1 MKVSGMSRVAI
12 FRIIIAAAFF
22 GPLAAVGCRPVYTQE
37 KRSFVCIHSYDDSGQ
52 DGEYFRS
59 YMNDAFKR
67 QKINADVTHIYLDL
81 ITEEEPAESLYGDV
95 AHFVQAV
102 LDCKPEVLLIN
113 DDLAMEYIYNKCDT
127 LLKTQPAVFAG
138 VSAPRHWDRGIF
150 PLISGITDRVS
161 LSANCELLNQI
172 TGTHSVMVEL
182 GFGGYQDRL
191 RRLLF
196 DNIGDTTRFVNN
208 ADFYIDHLSED
219 SIQKQYGGLM
229 VVSFLS
235 MENPEDN
242 RMLGTDAEEGLLNS
256 RLAKISATTSSINQ
270 IQVKYD
276 IFSNEVI
283 DSDPRPQ
290 VTSIREQFGS
300 EGKKIDK
307 KVRTRFLC
315 GYFTSVETQIDDQV
329 GYAARII
336 EGAPPASLP
345 LIFHDQNFYMDWIA
359 MTKCDP
365 PLGYDEYKSKFTI
378 INAPFNVSHR
388 RLFIVGI
395 VLLTLLALGLVICLS
410 VVFLRKKKRQKKQQ
424 IETLRTEIEKRTLT
438 LEDLETGFF
447 MLKGRTI
454 TFYFGFAQ
462 KQGLQYDSMSLDD
475 LRWAVHP
482 DSVGIFRDILADPN
496 GKTKKSKIRIRL
508 DFNGKGWHWWNLYF
522 DTMESDKN
530 AIVGSIINIDDV
542 AKLEAQALDAA
553 IKAEEVLSKEN
564 FIANIT
570 HDIRTPLNAITGFSE
585 LLLDPGQTP
594 EDRAEYMDIISTN
607 TEQMINLLEEAAVMQ
622 SDSTESMS
630 FKFREVNLPKLV
642 DDSYKTNKIL
652 CPQHLVLKYEPDSR
666 TDVMVRCDPVRTTQV
681 INNFLSNA
689 FKYTP
694 SGSVTFGWEMT
705 DNGTMA
711 KVYVKDTGVGISDE
725 DKKVIGERFGMAKG
739 NRKGTG
745 LGLDICQK
753 IISAEDGEYGFESE
767 LGKGSCFHFS
777 LPVLVKEEKQA

>member
-1 MKVSGMSRVAI
+1 MKVKGMSRVAI
-12 FRIIIAAAFF
+12 FRNLIAFVIF
-22 GPLAAVGCRPVYTQE
+22 GSLAAVGCRPVYTQE

-52 DGEYFRS
+52 EGEYFRS
-59 YMNDAFKR
+59 YMNGAFKR
-67 QKINADVTHIYLDL
+67 LRINADVTHIYLDL
-81 ITEEEPAESLYGDV
+81 ITEEEPARAMYGDV
-95 AHFVQAV
+95 EHFVQAV

-113 DDLAMEYIYNKCDT
+113 DDLAMEYIYNNCDT
-127 LLKTQPAVFAG
+127 LLRTQPSVFAG
-138 VSAPRHWDRGIF
+138 VSAPRHWDRGVF
-150 PLISGITDRVS
+150 PLLSGITDRVS

-196 DNIGDTTRFVNN
+196 DNIGDATRFVNN
-208 ADFYIDHLSED
+208 ADFYVDRLSEEA
-219 SIQKQYGGLM
+219 IREQYGGLM

-242 RMLGTDAEEGLLNS
+242 RLLGTDAEEGLLNS
-256 RLAKISATTSSINQ
+256 RLAKINATTSSINQ

-276 IFSNEVI
+276 IFSNEII
-283 DSDPRPQ
+283 DSDPRSQ
-290 VTSIREQFGS
+290 FTSIREQFGS

-329 GYAARII
+329 GYAVRII
-336 EGAPPASLP
+336 EGTPPSSLP
-345 LIFHDQNFYMDWIA
+345 LLFHDQNFYMDWIA

-365 PLGYDEYKSKFTI
+365 PLDYDDYKGKFTI
-378 INAPFNVSHR
+378 INAPFNVRHKR
-388 RLFIVGI
+388 FFIVGI
-395 VLLTLLALGLVICLS
+395 VLLTLLVFGLVIWLS
-410 VVFLRKKKRQKKQQ
+410 VAFLRKKKRQKVGQLD
-424 IETLRTEIEKRTLT
+424 TLRAEIEKRILT

-482 DSVGIFRDILADPN
+482 DSFGIIRDILADPN
-496 GKTKKSKIRIRL
+496 GKAKKSKIRIRL
-508 DFNGKGWHWWNLYF
+508 DFNGKGWHWWNLFF
-522 DTMESDKN
+522 DTMVSDKN

-542 AKLEAQALDAA
+542 AKMEAQALDAA

-585 LLLDPGQTP
+585 LLLDPNQSA

-622 SDSTESMS
+622 SDSTENMS
-630 FKFREVNLPKLV
+630 FKFREINLPKLV

-652 CPQHLVLKYEPDSR
+652 CPQHLVLIYEPDSR

-753 IISAEDGEYGFESE
+753 IISAENGEYGFESE

>member
-1 MKVSGMSRVAI
+1 MSKVSF
-12 FRIIIAAAFF
+12 FRIIITIAFF
-22 GPLAAVGCRPVYTQE
+22 GLLAAAGCRPVRTQE

-52 DGEYFRS
+52 DGEYFRNC
-59 YMNDAFKR
+59 MNEAFKR
-67 QKINADVTHIYLDL
+67 LKINADVTHIYLDL
-81 ITEEEPAESLYGDV
+81 ITEEAPAEAQYGDME
-95 AHFVQAV
+95 HFIQAV
-102 LDCKPEVLLIN
+102 LDCNPEVLLIN
-113 DDLAMEYIYNKCDT
+113 DDLAMEYIYNNCDT

-138 VSAPRHWDRGIF
+138 VSAPRHWDRSLY
-150 PLISGITDRVS
+150 PLLSGITDRVS

-172 TGTHSVMVEL
+172 TGGHNAIVEL

-196 DNIGDTTRFVNN
+196 DNIGDGTRFVNN
-208 ADFYIDHLSED
+208 ADFYVDHLDEE
-219 SIQKQYGGLM
+219 SIQKQFRGLM
-229 VVSFLS
+229 VVSFFS

-242 RMLGTDAEEGLLNS
+242 RMLGTDVEEGLLNS
-256 RLAKISATTSSINQ
+256 RLAKIRATTSSTNQ

-276 IFSNEVI
+276 IFSNEII

-290 VTSIREQFGS
+290 FTCIREQFGS

-315 GYFTSVETQIDDQV
+315 GYFTSVETQINDQV
-329 GYAARII
+329 GYAVRII
-336 EGAPPASLP
+336 EGTPPSTLP
-345 LIFHDQNFYMDWIA
+345 LLFHDQNFYMDWIA

-365 PLGYDEYKSKFTI
+365 PLDYDDYRGKFDI
-378 INAPFNVSHR
+378 INAPFNVRHK
-388 RLFIVGI
+388 RLFIVGVI
-395 VLLTLLALGLVICLS
+395 LLTILVLGLVISLS
-410 VVFLRKKKRQKKQQ
+410 VVFLRKKKRQKVEQLD
-424 IETLRTEIEKRTLT
+424 TLRTEIEKRFLT

-462 KQGLQYDSMSLDD
+462 KQGLQYDSMSLDE

-482 DSVGIFRDILADPN
+482 DSLGVIREILLDPN
-496 GKTKKSKIRIRL
+496 GKDKKSKIRIRL

-522 DTMESDKN
+522 DTMVTDKN

-542 AKLEAQALDAA
+542 ANMEAQALDAA

-585 LLLDPGQTP
+585 LLLDPSQTP

-622 SDSTESMS
+622 SDSTENMS
-630 FKFREVNLPKLV
+630 FKFREINLPKLV

-652 CPQHLVLKYEPDSR
+652 CPQHLTLKYTPDSR
-666 TDVMVRCDPVRTTQV
+666 TDVMVYCDPVRTTQV

-711 KVYVKDTGVGISDE
+711 KVYVKDTGVGISEE
-725 DKKVIGERFGMAKG
+725 DKKVIGERFGMTKG

-753 IISAEDGEYGFESE
+753 IISAENGEYGFESE

-777 LPVLVKEEKQA
+777 LPVLVKEAKQA